1 MDGFGIQYKS
11 GFKGVNKCIV
21 ILHIGVKEQ
30 LKVSVGIEI
39 MFISPTPDL
48 NQPHLNEDTRNA
60 SSQ

>member
-1 MDGFGIQYKS
+1 
-11 GFKGVNKCIV
+11 VNKCIV
-21 ILHIGVKEQ
+21 ILHIGVKEE

-39 MFISPTPDL
+39 VFISPTLNL